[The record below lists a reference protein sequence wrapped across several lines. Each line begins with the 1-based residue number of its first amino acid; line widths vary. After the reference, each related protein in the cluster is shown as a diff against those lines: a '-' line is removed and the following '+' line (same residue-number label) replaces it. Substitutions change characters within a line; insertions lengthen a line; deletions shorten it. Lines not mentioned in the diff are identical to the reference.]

1 MKYIY
6 HYYFAHIVSS
16 LNSRISFN
24 WVLGPFDRI
33 QLVFECI
40 FVFWYKKMSQYLFL
54 ALADL
59 EIVLEKNTVTFSGEW
74 Y

>member
-6 HYYFAHIVSS
+6 YYYFAHIVSS
-16 LNSRISFN
+16 LNNRIFFN

-33 QLVFECI
+33 PLVFECL
-40 FVFWYKKMSQYLFL
+40 FVFWYEKMCQYLFL

-59 EIVLEKNTVTFSGEW
+59 ETVIFRKEHCLL
-74 Y
+74 